1 MQTKLIA
8 MAVSL
13 VLPDESPVGLRGSKA
28 RRLRSDE
35 LRSHIETQLSYQ
47 GTPLRWAIT
56 AIDSV
61 SQTAYVEAVVTDER

>member
-8 MAVSL
+8 MELSL
-13 VLPDESPVGLRGSKA
+13 QVLSDRQ
-28 RRLRSDE
+28 LRSDE
-35 LRSHIETQLSYQ
+35 LRSHIETLLTHQ

-61 SQTAYVEAVVTDER
+61 SQTACVEAVVTTDA